1 MNPPPLIFTHR
12 DDPPAAGAEVFVA
25 RQRSIASDRRKIIA
39 DDPVLRVANDAA
51 AERPSRADDLL
62 AVPRDQHGA
71 GLRPNRLERRF
82 ATRIALR
89 AAAQDGGLRIDN
101 AAAAGVPGARRAAD
115 AAHII
120 RRHVRQLEI
129 DDVRHA
135 FDIDHPRGDIGWRR
149 ARGADK
155 LDKRR
160 ALQQTVR

>member
-1 MNPPPLIFTHR
+1 MSPIARGSAPRSASETPRCRKECASSRSANPPSAEVNPPPLIFTHR

-82 ATRIALR
+82 ATCIALQ
-89 AAAQDGGLRIDN
+89 AAAQDGGRSC
-101 AAAAGVPGARRAAD
+101 
-115 AAHII
+115 
-120 RRHVRQLEI
+120 Q
-129 DDVRHA
+129 
-135 FDIDHPRGDIGWRR
+135 GWRALLNSR
-149 ARGADK
+149 PFQRGRTAFTW
-155 LDKRR
+155 RCW
-160 ALQQTVR
+160 AQA